1 VLGFFDSEQEGKM
14 ATRKTIALT
23 SACPNPKLEDVYG
36 VLLDIERRVD
46 VLRRVIGRLDPK
58 TELKFVKRGIG
69 VGFKPTSK
77 LTTQVVVCNS
87 CLSPT
92 WDPLLK

>member
-1 VLGFFDSEQEGKM
+1 M

-23 SACPNPKLEDVYG
+23 SACPNPKLEDIYG

-46 VLRRVIGRLDPK
+46 VLRRVIGRLDPN
-58 TELKFVKRGIG
+58 TELRFVKRGIG
-69 VGFKPTSK
+69 VGFKPPSK
-77 LTTQVVVCNS
+77 LATQVVVCNS

>member
-1 VLGFFDSEQEGKM
+1 M

-23 SACPNPKLEDVYG
+23 SKCPNPKLKAVYG

-46 VLRRVIGRLDPK
+46 VLRRVIGRLDPN
-58 TELKFVKRGIG
+58 TELRFVERGIG
-69 VGFKPTSK
+69 VGFKPARRLS
-77 LTTQVVVCNS
+77 TQAVVCDR